1 MKNGAERGQGGSMLG
16 VGGAVGVVL
25 RSYEIG
31 YGSEYL
37 FLNQKSAAN

>member
-1 MKNGAERGQGGSMLG
+1 MKKGAERGQGGSMLR
-16 VGGAVGVVL
+16 GAGVVL
-25 RSYEIG
+25 RSYEHKIG